1 MERHALGIPSAPLWV
16 LVWAL
21 LAWPCRGEVVAIQGA
36 GGSVASIDAKSGR
49 YEIRS
54 RQSELAL
61 AGTLGEAPSHVSVNA
76 GRDRL
81 GSYRELQFRWQHPI
95 ALRGSIRTYV
105 DRPIALFGVT
115 STAPIT
121 DGSVLLFPRF
131 TEFPRTLHRFSYRD
145 QPFAPPSFALEENAT
160 PWLLFDEHDHAA
172 ILSPASDFMIAS
184 MHGNGEA
191 EIASGLNNGI
201 RTLPAGFT
209 HWTVLA
215 FGSRINRT
223 WDTWGAALVDLQG
236 AHRPPN
242 DADTGLRY
250 LGYWT
255 DNGAAY
261 YYDYDRALGYAET
274 LEALVKRYRD
284 EAIPIRYLQLDS
296 WWYEKT
302 LTGPDG
308 QPGAS
313 KNPGLPAGEWN
324 RFGGLLK
331 YEADPALFPRGLAAF
346 QKEIGLP
353 LMVHNR
359 WIDPASPYHQRYDIS
374 GFAAIDPQWWQD
386 IMSYL
391 AAAHVATYEQDW
403 LSVIYEHSPALS
415 TTLGVGDAF
424 TGGMARAA
432 EEHGLTLQYCMPLPR
447 HLLQGARYANLTSA
461 RVAGDRFER
470 AKWDDFLYTSRLASS
485 LGIWPWTDVFMSA
498 ETDNLLIATL
508 SAGLVGIGD
517 RMGAED
523 RNSILRAVRLDGVI
537 IKPDRPLLPIDAMY
551 VADALQSGQPM
562 VAAAH
567 TDHGGLRTSYVFS
580 YTRGASG
587 RTRAAFT
594 LQEVGVPRVAYVYEP
609 RSGRARRMA
618 PSQTVSVRLD
628 QGTAY
633 FVIVPV
639 SRSGIALFGDADKFV
654 PDGRKRITALADGP
668 DKLTAT
674 VTFASEERSV
684 RLFGYAPRRPTV
696 TAQAGSVGK
705 VTFDKTS
712 ERFEVQ
718 VSPGSEL
725 LRESPGGDPV
735 QRAIIALELK

>member
-1 MERHALGIPSAPLWV
+1 MGLHAPRIPSPSWV
-16 LVWAL
+16 VAWAL
-21 LAWPCRGEVVAIQGA
+21 LAWPCRGEILTIHGA
-36 GGSVASIDAKSGR
+36 GGIVASVDAKSGR
-49 YEIRS
+49 YAIRS
-54 RQSELAL
+54 TEARLAF
-61 AGTLGEAPSHVSVNA
+61 AGTLGEAPSNVSVNA

-81 GSYRELQFRWQHPI
+81 GAYRELKFRWQRPV
-95 ALRGSIRTYV
+95 ALSGSIRTYA
-105 DRPIALFGVT
+105 DRPLALFGVA
-115 STAPIT
+115 SAGALA

-131 TEFPRTLHRFSYRD
+131 TEFPRALRGFSYGN
-145 QPFAPPSFALEENAT
+145 QPFAPPRFALEDNGT
-160 PWLLFDEHDHAA
+160 PWLLFDDHGHAA

-184 MHGNGEA
+184 MRGNAGA
-191 EIASGLNNGI
+191 EIASGLNDGI
-201 RTLPAGFT
+201 RSLPAGFT
-209 HWTVLA
+209 HWTLLA
-215 FGSRINRT
+215 FGSGINRT
-223 WDTWGAALVDLQG
+223 WDTWGAALIDLQG

-261 YYDYDRALGYAET
+261 YYDYDRALGYAGT

-308 QPGAS
+308 QAGAS
-313 KNPGLPAGEWN
+313 KNPQLPAGEWN
-324 RFGGLLK
+324 RFGGLLR
-331 YEADPALFPRGLAAF
+331 YEANPALFPRGLAAF
-346 QKEIGLP
+346 EKGIGLP

-374 GFAAIDPQWWQD
+374 GFAAVDPRWWRD

-391 AAAHVATYEQDW
+391 AAAHVVTYEQDW
-403 LSVIYEHSPALS
+403 LSLIYAHSPALA
-415 TTLGVGDAF
+415 TTLGAGDAF
-424 TGGMARAA
+424 TGGMAHAA

-447 HLLQGARYANLTSA
+447 HLLQGARYADLTSA

-485 LGIWPWTDVFMSA
+485 LGIWPWTDVFMST

-537 IKPDRPLLPIDAMY
+537 VKPDSPLLPIDAMY
-551 VADALQSGQPM
+551 VADALKSNKPM

-567 TDHGGLRTSYVFS
+567 TGHGELRTSYVFG
-580 YTRGASG
+580 YA
-587 RTRAAFT
+587 RTWKPTSAAFT
-594 LQEVGVPRVAYVYEP
+594 LQKVGVSRAAYVYEP
-609 RSGRARRMA
+609 RTGRARRMA
-618 PSQTVSVRLD
+618 ASQTLSFSLD
-628 QGTAY
+628 PQGSAY

-639 SRSGIALFGDADKFV
+639 SRSGIALFGDEGKFV
-654 PDGRKRITALADGP
+654 PDGRKRIAALADGP
-668 DKLTAT
+668 KQLTAT
-674 VTFASEERSV
+674 VTFAPQERSL

-696 TAQAGSVGK
+696 TAQAGSVGE
-705 VTFDKTS
+705 VRFDKSTG
-712 ERFEVQ
+712 RFEVE
-718 VSPGSEL
+718 VSPGSERL
-725 LRESPGGDPV
+725 SEGPGGDPV
-735 QRAIIALELK
+735 QRAVIALELQ